1 MEDKYVNKMNPFADY
16 MNANNPHE
24 IEYFDNP
31 ISEEVF
37 DLISEYQDKLQ
48 KIAED
53 YDLDNQEINQTV
65 TEVNT
70 FIDKY
75 ADKHMK
81 KWNKYYPQKEEVT
94 SWVKKLKANT
104 TNL

>member
-81 KWNKYYPQKEEVT
+81 KWEVT
-94 SWVKKLKANT
+94 SWVRKLY
-104 TNL
+104 

>member
-75 ADKHMK
+75 ADKPVSQRVSLSISHR
-81 KWNKYYPQKEEVT
+81 EST
-94 SWVKKLKANT
+94 
-104 TNL
+104 